1 MRALVNAERLT
12 RFMEAVGGAARERE
26 RGRIY
31 VTGGASAVLLGWRE
45 STVDIDIKLSPSLE
59 PLLKIVPELKERL
72 HINVELASPGEFI
85 PELPGWEDRS
95 PFIVRFGPVD
105 FHHYDFYAQA
115 LAKIERGHDRDRL
128 DVAAIH
134 AQGLV
139 EPVRLLD
146 LFARVEPELYRY
158 PAIDGPSFRR
168 AVEKT
173 VKGWR

>member
-12 RFMEAVGGAARERE
+12 RFMEAFGGAARERE
-26 RGRIY
+26 CGRVY
-31 VTGGASAVLLGWRE
+31 LTGGASAVLFAWRD

-72 HINVELASPGEFI
+72 QINVELASPGDFI

-95 PFIVRFGPVD
+95 PFIARFGPVD

-128 DVAAIH
+128 DVAAIYAH
-134 AQGLV
+134 GLV
-139 EPVRLLD
+139 EPTRLLE
-146 LFARVEPELYRY
+146 LFARIEPELYRY

-168 AVEKT
+168 AVDAT
-173 VKGWR
+173 VQGWR